1 MENVTQ
7 RTQVDVG
14 TETALTLG
22 QAALGFGAGL
32 LVAKKLDERLRTRTA
47 LTLLSLGLLTAVP
60 FFVNSVLKIVN
71 RPGSRRSMARRL
83 RSIREVADG
92 ELVEHWDGA

>member
-1 MENVTQ
+1 MENVSQ

-14 TETALTLG
+14 TETALTIG

-32 LVAKKLDERLRTRTA
+32 LLAKKLDERCRTRTGLA
-47 LTLLSLGLLTAVP
+47 LLSLGMLTAVP
-60 FFVNSVLKIVN
+60 FIVNWVVKLVN

-92 ELVEHWDGA
+92 ELVENWDGA